1 VFQCEKILIIGAE
14 SYIGTSLEKWLS
26 RYPLE
31 YNIETIDVRLDDWR
45 NEDFSSFDVAFH
57 VAGIADVKET
67 RSNRQLFYR
76 VNRDLAYE
84 VALKAKS
91 EGVKQFMFV
100 SSISVYGL
108 QKGVIDKNTPLEPR
122 TSYGKSKLEAEKL
135 VKSLEDHRFTVTIL
149 RPPMVYGKGCKGN
162 YPRLAKLAL
171 IAPVFPDIDNKRSMI
186 HIDNLCEFVKV
197 LIDNRLGGTFFP
209 QNPEYVKTSEM
220 VRLIAR
226 SHGKEIRLTR
236 IFNPIIKMLRIPVV
250 TKVFGDLVYSKDLS
264 SSGLEV
270 RMISLEESIHRT
282 SSLQ

>member
-1 VFQCEKILIIGAE
+1 MKRILIIGAE

-57 VAGIADVKET
+57 VAGIAHVKET
-67 RSNRQLFYR
+67 RSNRQLYYR

-100 SSISVYGL
+100 SSIYVYGL

>member
-1 VFQCEKILIIGAE
+1 MKRILIIGAE

-57 VAGIADVKET
+57 VAGIAHVKET

-100 SSISVYGL
+100 SSIYVYGL

>member
-1 VFQCEKILIIGAE
+1 MKRILIIGAE

-100 SSISVYGL
+100 SSIYVYGL

>member
-1 VFQCEKILIIGAE
+1 MKRILIIGAE

-57 VAGIADVKET
+57 VAGIAHVKET

-100 SSISVYGL
+100 SSIYVYGL

-250 TKVFGDLVYSKDLS
+250 AKVFGDLVYSKDLS

>member
-1 VFQCEKILIIGAE
+1 MKRILIIGAE

-31 YNIETIDVRLDDWR
+31 YKIETIDVRLDDWR

-57 VAGIADVKET
+57 VAGIAHVKET

>member
-1 VFQCEKILIIGAE
+1 M
-14 SYIGTSLEKWLS
+14 EKWLS

-57 VAGIADVKET
+57 VAGIAHVKET
-67 RSNRQLFYR
+67 RSNRQLFYW

>member
-1 VFQCEKILIIGAE
+1 MKRILIIGAE

-57 VAGIADVKET
+57 VAGIAHVKET

-186 HIDNLCEFVKV
+186 HIDNLCESVKV

-250 TKVFGDLVYSKDLS
+250 AKVFGDLVYSKDLS

>member
-1 VFQCEKILIIGAE
+1 MKRILIIGAE

-57 VAGIADVKET
+57 VAGIAHVKET

>member
-1 VFQCEKILIIGAE
+1 MKRILIIGAE

-31 YNIETIDVRLDDWR
+31 YNIETMDVRLDDWR

-57 VAGIADVKET
+57 VAGIAHVKET
-67 RSNRQLFYR
+67 RSNRQLYYR

-100 SSISVYGL
+100 SSIYVYGL

-135 VKSLEDHRFTVTIL
+135 DKSLEDHRFTVTIL

>member
-1 VFQCEKILIIGAE
+1 VKRILIIGAE

-57 VAGIADVKET
+57 VAGIAHVKET

-100 SSISVYGL
+100 SSIYVYGL

>member
-1 VFQCEKILIIGAE
+1 MKRILIIGAE

-57 VAGIADVKET
+57 VAGIAHVKET
-67 RSNRQLFYR
+67 RSNRQLYYR

>member
-1 VFQCEKILIIGAE
+1 MKRILIIGAE

>member
-1 VFQCEKILIIGAE
+1 VKRILIIGAE

-57 VAGIADVKET
+57 VAGIAHVKET

-250 TKVFGDLVYSKDLS
+250 AKVFGDLVYSKDLS

>member
-1 VFQCEKILIIGAE
+1 MKRILIIGAE

-57 VAGIADVKET
+57 VAGIAHVKET
-67 RSNRQLFYR
+67 RSNRQLYYR

-100 SSISVYGL
+100 SSIYVYGL

-135 VKSLEDHRFTVTIL
+135 IKSLEDHRFTVTIL

>member
-1 VFQCEKILIIGAE
+1 MKRILIIGAE

-57 VAGIADVKET
+57 VAGIAHVKET

-250 TKVFGDLVYSKDLS
+250 AKVFGDLVYSKDLS